1 MQTGIHFHEAAGI
14 EETLDPLLGGLWEV
28 MIAMRANPLIFGHFD
43 FVNDF
48 AAAGTFLK
56 EPFRNV
62 LATFS
67 SAASASWGF
76 FENSHDFMRARR

>member
-1 MQTGIHFHEAAGI
+1 
-14 EETLDPLLGGLWEV
+14 
-28 MIAMRANPLIFGHFD
+28 
-43 FVNDF
+43 
-48 AAAGTFLK
+48 LK